1 MNQVDKGV
9 HAAHCNMGDY
19 LGSCKYGE
27 EDCPELLNDGAG
39 EMTEY
44 EKQLMQEW
52 NRLPQYM
59 KKIGDTYLDI
69 PARDIS
75 AFTLAILS
83 CKEYKGKK
91 DLNVV
96 HDMVVLRR
104 NWLNNGYTEEW
115 YNG

>member
-1 MNQVDKGV
+1 M
-9 HAAHCNMGDY
+9 
-19 LGSCKYGE
+19 ST
-27 EDCPELLNDGAG
+27 EL
-39 EMTEY
+39 M
-44 EKQLMQEW
+44 KEW

-59 KKIGDTYLDI
+59 RKLGDVYLDI
-69 PARDIS
+69 RQQLPDIS

-104 NWLNNGYTEEW
+104 NWLTDWSTEEW
-115 YNG
+115 YHD

>member
-1 MNQVDKGV
+1 M
-9 HAAHCNMGDY
+9 
-19 LGSCKYGE
+19 ST
-27 EDCPELLNDGAG
+27 EL
-39 EMTEY
+39 M
-44 EKQLMQEW
+44 KEW

-59 KKIGDTYLDI
+59 RKLGDVYLDI
-69 PARDIS
+69 GQQLPDIS

-104 NWLNNGYTEEW
+104 NWLTDWSTEEW
-115 YNG
+115 YHD

>member
-1 MNQVDKGV
+1 LPLYQKAFMI
-9 HAAHCNMGDY
+9 
-19 LGSCKYGE
+19 KYKVRRS
-27 EDCPELLNDGAG
+27 D
-39 EMTEY
+39 MTEY

-59 KKIGDTYLDI
+59 RKIGDTYLGYRVFT
-69 PARDIS
+69 PDIS

-83 CKEYKGKK
+83 CEEYKGKR
-91 DLNVV
+91 DPNFV

-104 NWLNNGYTEEW
+104 DWLNDWSTEEW